1 MLLLFIRNAWKRA
14 LGLPSR
20 PVLESRFRSCLQ
32 RLRYGFQGCRN
43 DASMLFLWVVTLMW
57 AFSFSLIGVYLSGQ
71 VDDFVSVFLR
81 VALALAV
88 FAPLL
93 WRARP
98 GWRAGG
104 ALMAIGAVQ
113 IGVMYWFLFHAY
125 GYLSVPELL
134 LFTIFT
140 PLYVTLIDEV
150 LIGRRHVPGRFWL
163 GAALAVGGAAVIRFG
178 SVSPDFLTGFALVQ
192 GANLCFAAGQVA
204 YKRLELGDTV
214 SQIQT
219 FGLFFVGAAL
229 VAGLGVVLFADHSR
243 WPDSALQWGVLLW
256 LGLGASGLGYLGWN
270 LGAKRVNTGQLA
282 AMNNMLIPAGILV
295 NFIFWNR
302 DVDWLRLLIGGAI
315 IAAGV
320 WVCRDVSTAASRYNQ
335 THGSPTQR

>member
-1 MLLLFIRNAWKRA
+1 MALLWI
-14 LGLPSR
+14 
-20 PVLESRFRSCLQ
+20 
-32 RLRYGFQGCRN
+32 
-43 DASMLFLWVVTLMW
+43 VTLVW

-93 WRARP
+93 LRSRP
-98 GWRAGG
+98 GWAVAGSL
-104 ALMAIGAVQ
+104 AAIGAVQ
-113 IGVMYWFLFHAY
+113 IGVMYLFLFHAY

-150 LIGRRHVPGRFWL
+150 FIGRRHVPGRFWL
-163 GAALAVGGAAVIRFG
+163 GAGLAVGGAAIIRFG
-178 SVSPDFLTGFALVQ
+178 AVSADFLTGFWLVQ
-192 GANLCFAAGQVA
+192 AANLCFAAGQVA
-204 YKRLELGDTV
+204 YKRLELGNMV
-214 SQIQT
+214 SQVQM
-219 FGLFFVGAAL
+219 FGLFFLGATL
-229 VAGLGVVLFADHSR
+229 VAGSGVLLFADHAR
-243 WPDSALQWGVLLW
+243 WPSTAVQWGVVLW

-295 NFIFWNR
+295 NFLFWNR
-302 DVDWLRLLIGGAI
+302 DVDWLRVLAGGFVIGLA
-315 IAAGV
+315 V
-320 WVCRDVSTAASRYNQ
+320 WICR
-335 THGSPTQR
+335 GSPAQGSARPGAWWRKTGIRPPGC